1 MIKHTDKIVYEFFL
15 FYNYYYY
22 VPRTTFFPPFFPP
35 TTLHNFSSIVFFHS
49 SFPLFSS
56 LLFCFIFS
64 IPYSLSSHSHS
75 CPHTSSPPF
84 PILSRPILTPARTL
98 HILPYT
104 DSIDDVIKIHD
115 PALHLHLNIL
125 GIRSGFLGWS
135 LLKSLFSQIL
145 GDCNCDSCVI
155 MGLDPLTKL
164 RY

>member
-1 MIKHTDKIVYEFFL
+1 MERK
-15 FYNYYYY
+15 
-22 VPRTTFFPPFFPP
+22 TTVDVRAS
-35 TTLHNFSSIVFFHS
+35 TLEKLKKLKKNNRDID
-49 SFPLFSS
+49 
-56 LLFCFIFS
+56 
-64 IPYSLSSHSHS
+64 
-75 CPHTSSPPF
+75 
-84 PILSRPILTPARTL
+84 AR
-98 HILPYT
+98 
-104 DSIDDVIKIHD
+104 SIDDVIKIHD